1 MQPTISTVANC
12 NKFMTQAVVKPS
24 LWLEKGIQIENVNSV
39 NLFKFTDELQ
49 LRMEELVD
57 KKIIDSLTSE
67 EAAEMEA
74 IAELIVIVSYINGM
88 ITTEVQNSQETETWE
103 QRLEKN

>member
-1 MQPTISTVANC
+1 
-12 NKFMTQAVVKPS
+12 MTPILVKPS

-49 LRMEELVD
+49 ARMQELVD
-57 KKIIDSLTSE
+57 KKTADSLTPE

-74 IAELIVIVSYINGM
+74 IGELIVIVTYMNGM
-88 ITTEVQNSQETETWE
+88 IANEVQNSQETETWE